1 MNKAEFAERLANK
14 LNISKKQA
22 EDTLEA
28 WEEIVIQALV
38 RNEEVVLTGF
48 GTFSARVRSARAG
61 VNPRKPSERIQ
72 VPEVRV
78 PKFKAGKTLKDELKK
93 KIAQ

>member
-14 LNISKKQA
+14 FNISKKQA

-93 KIAQ
+93 KAAQ

>member
-14 LNISKKQA
+14 FNISKKQA

>member
-14 LNISKKQA
+14 FNISKKQA

-48 GTFSARVRSARAG
+48 GTFSARVRTARAG
-61 VNPRKPSERIQ
+61 VNPRKPTERIQ